1 MYQLIGLV
9 QITRP
14 HNCCGAALATLLG
27 AYLASSAAHLL
38 SPLVMRATLVVWLI
52 VAACNVVNDH
62 RDVTVDSLNK
72 LQRPIPSGRVSRRA
86 AGYLAL
92 MLALAALGV
101 AWTLGPWPASIATGA
116 MILGASY
123 SYYLKST
130 VLLGNGVVGLLSG
143 TTVSYGGL
151 VAGDL
156 TLAVGV
162 ASLLVFLFVFT
173 REILKT
179 IPDQESDALAGVCTV
194 ATHLGT
200 ATALRLF
207 QVFAIVFVVAVMLP
221 WFMHL
226 APDRYLY
233 AVVSCSV
240 LPTVGVVALLGL
252 RATDGAFRLSLR
264 VMKFLWFSGLLS
276 MALLK

>member
-14 HNCCGAALATLLG
+14 HNCFGAAGVTLMG
-27 AYLASSAAHLL
+27 AYLASSAPHLL
-38 SPLVMRATLVVWLI
+38 SPPVMRAILVVWLI

-62 RDVTVDSLNK
+62 QDVTVDSLNK
-72 LQRPIPSGRVSRRA
+72 LQRPIPSGRVSRRT

-92 MLALAALGV
+92 LLALAALGV
-101 AWTLGPWPASIATGA
+101 AWSLGPWPASSAVAA

-123 SYYLKST
+123 SYHLKST
-130 VLLGNGVVGLLSG
+130 VLLGNVVVGLLSA
-143 TTVSYGGL
+143 TTVIYGGM

-156 TLAVGV
+156 TAAVGV
-162 ASLLVFLFVFT
+162 ASVLVFLFVST

-179 IPDQESDALAGVCTV
+179 IADQESDALAGVCTV

-207 QVFAIVFVVAVMLP
+207 QVFAIVFVVAAMLP
-221 WFMHL
+221 WFVDL
-226 APDRYLY
+226 ATDRYLY
-233 AVVSCSV
+233 ATVPCSL
-240 LPTVGVVALLGL
+240 LPTVGVVTLLGL
-252 RATDGAFRLSLR
+252 RATDGRFRLSLR
-264 VMKFLWFSGLLS
+264 VMKFLWFSSLLPI
-276 MALLK
+276 ALLK